1 MLEDH
6 PANPMHSKVA
16 LASTMIGTPVYMS
29 PEMYRGKPYGFEADI
44 WGLGCVLYEV
54 LHGRYAFEADSLQ
67 GLALKIMKGRH
78 GPVTCSEGLREL
90 IVSMLCDRPEG
101 RPALQAILAR
111 SIVRSRIAL
120 TLAGVCS
127 CIESHIGSRMAQ
139 EAYKTL
145 LAQLGY
151 MGLRWVVEPAPER
164 CLPRVTTQG
173 AGEDFPEVGGKRLK
187 NLQGELRVSPRATW
201 RAHPGGCS
209 GAHEPVPH
217 RSNREVAGQG
227 VTDLTYLLQYD
238 HISKENLA
246 CPFEPVRQLVK
257 NSPQGRSLGPPP
269 PSFPIVTEPT
279 KSPPLLH
286 DLSLVNQ
293 ASTSA
298 TRYDD
303 STSLKA
309 SASSIDA
316 MNLERAKAGGTVG
329 RRWGHEALPMLPR
342 SQFRSASVDPL
353 PSDPVMNLD
362 EAARR
367 DEDQHRWR
375 DSSLRKMHRRPMTLW
390 QQERESSRH
399 QFSLSYDESPADFIT
414 GGMARPRNEFG
425 SSRARG
431 AKGV

>member
-1 MLEDH
+1 MKVLGQGAYGQVFVVGSSRHRRAYCLKRVPLRELSHRQREQVKQEVHLLETLRGHPNIVWFHKVWCISFTLRYCSLGDLGAHIKCLWEGGKPPRRLEDLAIDWLIQMCLALQALH
-6 PANPMHSKVA
+6 SRRVLHRDMKTGNVFLLRPASVGEGSLVLKLGDFGVSKMLGDQPANPMHSKVA

-67 GLALKIMKGRH
+67 GLALKIMQGRH

-90 IVSMLCDRPEG
+90 IVSMLYDRPEG

-111 SIVRSRIAL
+111 SIVRARIAL

-187 NLQGELRVSPRATW
+187 NLQGELRVSPGATW
-201 RAHPGGCS
+201 GAHPGGCS

-217 RSNREVAGQG
+217 RSDREVAGQG

-246 CPFEPVRQLVK
+246 CPFEPVRQL
-257 NSPQGRSLGPPP
+257 PRP
-269 PSFPIVTEPT
+269 
-279 KSPPLLH
+279 
-286 DLSLVNQ
+286 
-293 ASTSA
+293 
-298 TRYDD
+298 
-303 STSLKA
+303 A
-309 SASSIDA
+309 SAELSDRH
-316 MNLERAKAGGTVG
+316 RA
-329 RRWGHEALPMLPR
+329 
-342 SQFRSASVDPL
+342 
-353 PSDPVMNLD
+353 N
-362 EAARR
+362 
-367 DEDQHRWR
+367 
-375 DSSLRKMHRRPMTLW
+375 
-390 QQERESSRH
+390 
-399 QFSLSYDESPADFIT
+399 
-414 GGMARPRNEFG
+414 
-425 SSRARG
+425 
-431 AKGV
+431 